1 MVGEPADSVRGA
13 TVAETCGGGARER
26 QGHPSGR
33 RRLVKCRDGKK
44 LWLGIEARAMRAS
57 CGGRGAWQIALWQ
70 VEMDAPGSRDRRLE
84 PAVCR
89 SGVSR
94 SAVCRLQFLE
104 AGDQALI
111 GTVAFVALIFD
122 RAQDGAK
129 AVEKLKEPGD
139 HDGAGR
145 YFPFA

>member
-1 MVGEPADSVRGA
+1 
-13 TVAETCGGGARER
+13 
-26 QGHPSGR
+26 
-33 RRLVKCRDGKK
+33 
-44 LWLGIEARAMRAS
+44 MR
-57 CGGRGAWQIALWQ
+57 
-70 VEMDAPGSRDRRLE
+70 RDRGIDGWSLQFFGLE
-84 PAVCR
+84 FL
-89 SGVSR
+89 GLQFVSLQFV
-94 SAVCRLQFLE
+94 SLQFLE